1 MTRLPI
7 PGSDDGTWGDILND
21 YLSRAHRADGTLKN
35 DAVDSSVI
43 VDNSITENNLSPDVV
58 AKLNDTTPG
67 ATGPEGPIGPEG
79 PTGATGASGT
89 IGFTGPQGLQGEMGA
104 TGVPG
109 PTGATGLQGITGAT
123 GPQGLQGNV
132 GATGVPGATGLTGST
147 GATGP
152 VGATGVAGS
161 QGFTGPIG
169 STGATGPV
177 GPTGTSG
184 VQGATGATGP
194 AGATGVTG
202 LAGPT
207 GNTGPTGVSG
217 ATGPT
222 GPKGDQGDPGAA
234 TILSLTQ
241 AEYNALGSPDP
252 GILYIIKQEKPRA
265 YVAGERVWGGPDIP
279 EGYILVPGN
288 PLFGTSDFLVM
299 KYQAKNDG
307 LGNPVSTA
315 SGMPWVSISQTTAL
329 AAAANISPKHHLI
342 TEMEW
347 LTLAHN
353 IASVASNWSGNA
365 VGSGYLYRGHSD
377 NNPANALEASAND
390 ADGYYGTGNTSG
402 DQRRTLT
409 LTNGE
414 VIWDLSGNVYEW
426 TSGTIAG
433 SQQPGLAGESAYA
446 WKEWNDANLQLGG
459 LDPKT
464 LPAYGNAALSSLTGA
479 TNGLGRLYSNRGET
493 GLRAFRRGGH
503 WSIGA
508 HAGVFSLGLYSAP
521 GSTYTNVG
529 FRVALLL

>member
-7 PGSDDGTWGDILND
+7 PGDDAGQWGTILND
-21 YLSRAHRADGTLKN
+21 YLNQAHNPDGTLK
-35 DAVDSSVI
+35 DST
-43 VDNSITENNLSPDVV
+43 ITEDKLDATVV
-58 AKLNDTTPG
+58 TKLNAVGATG
-67 ATGPEGPIGPEG
+67 ATGPIGQDG
-79 PTGATGASGT
+79 PTGASG
-89 IGFTGPQGLQGEMGA
+89 L
-104 TGVPG
+104 
-109 PTGATGLQGITGAT
+109 TGAT
-123 GPQGLQGNV
+123 GPQGLQGEI
-132 GATGVPGATGLTGST
+132 GATGVPGPTGSTGSQGIT

-152 VGATGVAGS
+152 VGPTGVAGS

-177 GPTGTSG
+177 GATGTNG

-493 GLRAFRRGGH
+493 GLRAFGRGGS
-503 WSIGA
+503 WGSGTY
-508 HAGVFSLGLYSAP
+508 AGVFALFLFFAP
-521 GSTYTNVG
+521 GSTSSSVG
-529 FRVALLL
+529 FRVALSL